1 MVKSSKAWDWLSM
14 AEDDL
19 RDARRDY
26 EYESFAS
33 SVNHAELACQ
43 KALKALIVALGYEP
57 LKTHKPSIQIKTIIT
72 GGLLEGRRELI
83 DRIGRIISYA
93 MTLEDQ
99 GTIPRYGW
107 ETINRI
113 IKPLEI
119 YDKEKTKS
127 LLENAE
133 YVFSKVK
140 EILGEIDC

>member
-57 LKTHKPSIQIKTIIT
+57 LKTHRPSIQIKTMIV
-72 GGLLEGRRELI
+72 GGLLEEKELI

-99 GTIPRYGW
+99 GTMPRYGW

-119 YDKEKTKS
+119 YDREKAKS

-133 YVFSKVK
+133 YVFSRVK